1 MRTIERLEINHKTVP
16 RDNVERQTEFFQRL
30 KSHKVLFLI
39 ISVILAFSIR
49 VYKLDA
55 AGFSEDETNKIFAL
69 RVYAQGD
76 FTVNAEHPMLMKLLC
91 FASTRMATSWN
102 QAVGDRWGLN
112 LSEETALR
120 LPNALFGALTVI
132 PILLLAT
139 ALLGFET
146 GVIASL
152 LWTFGLNAIWFNRIG
167 KEDTLLLFFMLMGF
181 YFYNRAKACAAE
193 NIAQQERLYALAGA
207 AFGLMLCSKYFPHY
221 LGLNALFYT
230 IVGYNSRNNR
240 PLTRSMWVNY
250 LGALA
255 LVFIIFNP
263 VVFFPQTLRYIW
275 SFLHEELLTHHGYLV
290 GDTVFKNDM
299 AETPFGTPWYFYWLY
314 LAIKVPLPILIA
326 FLAGL
331 FQIVRNRDA
340 KNVARGY
347 LFLRFMLIFWLVPMT
362 IIGAKFLRYTLS
374 LMPLIYM
381 TAAVGIITM
390 WRWLANGLQRFF
402 LDVTLVNKLAG
413 VAVALVFIILPG
425 TLPLFLGMPY
435 PSLYMNAM
443 DNKRPG
449 YFFPHDEF
457 YDLGARESIKYVAE
471 NAPPNATIASEIP
484 GVVQYYLERYQ
495 RTDIQSKILSQP
507 EFSLK
512 QERLDYVLLQRGRIY
527 FENVENFRLIEK
539 GYPLVQWSSY
549 NGVMATQVYKISGL

>member
-16 RDNVERQTEFFQRL
+16 QDNIERQTEFFQRL
-30 KSHKVLFLI
+30 KPHKVLFLI

-55 AGFSEDETNKIFAL
+55 SGFSEDETNKIFAL

-102 QAVGDRWGLN
+102 KAAGDCWGLS

-181 YFYNRAKACAAE
+181 YFYHRAKECAAE
-193 NIAQQERLYALAGA
+193 NIARQERLYALAGA

-240 PLTRSMWVNY
+240 PLTRRMWISY

-255 LVFIIFNP
+255 LVFMIFNP
-263 VVFFPQTLRYIW
+263 VAFFPQTLRYIW

-326 FLAGL
+326 FLAGF
-331 FQIVRNRDA
+331 FQIVRNRGA

-362 IIGAKFLRYTLS
+362 FIGAKFLRYTLS

-390 WRWLANGLQRFF
+390 WRWLAKGLQRSS
-402 LDVTLVNKLAG
+402 LDINLVNKLAG
-413 VAVALVFIILPG
+413 AAVAVAFIILP
-425 TLPLFLGMPY
+425 TALPLLLGMPY
-435 PSLYMNAM
+435 PSLYMNTIGS
-443 DNKRPG
+443 NRSG

-457 YDLGARESIKYVAE
+457 YDLGARESIKYIAE

-484 GVVQYYLERYQ
+484 GVVQYYLERYK
-495 RTDIQSKILSQP
+495 RTDIQSKIMSQP

-539 GYPLVQWSSY
+539 SYPVVQWSNY
-549 NGVMATQVYKISGL
+549 NGVTATRVYKISGL